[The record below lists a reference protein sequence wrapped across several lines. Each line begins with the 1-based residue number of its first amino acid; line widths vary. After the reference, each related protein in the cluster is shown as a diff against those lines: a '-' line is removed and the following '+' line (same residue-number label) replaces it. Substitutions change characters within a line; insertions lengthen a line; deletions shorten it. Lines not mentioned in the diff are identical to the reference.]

1 MSEAPAEPEPEPAPP
16 APVPPAPPAPPRPP
30 RAPRLRFAAML
41 TGFAAFTALGVYWA
55 APDRETLARSG
66 RELAALGWTNAVLLG
81 AAAIAILSAEMIRL
95 IVFGRVLG
103 VRVGLRAAFDASI
116 ANDLFSWISP
126 GAVLGEP
133 AAVYV
138 MARRGVPVDAAL
150 VISFGKFATSFAF
163 FMGLAGLLVA
173 LGFGP
178 EIADWAVASIV
189 ATIGFGVALVGSFV
203 VGAMFPAATLRA
215 IAAAEAWAA
224 RRRLARRPW
233 AQRAIT
239 ASAGVA
245 RRSVERLARFRRG
258 GAAGWLAMLGSHVLY
273 YGSYVGLLVVLAWLF
288 GTPSAGAAVPVAIIY
303 QAFTYIAPAPGI
315 PEAGA
320 AAFFGA
326 LLPGGG
332 AFVVVLLFRAL
343 TAYFQVALG
352 LVYLPVIGALRAILE
367 RRPA

>member
-1 MSEAPAEPEPEPAPP
+1 VSEAPA
-16 APVPPAPPAPPRPP
+16 PP
-30 RAPRLRFAAML
+30 RAPRLQFAAML
-41 TGFAAFTALGVYWA
+41 TGFVVFTALGAYWA
-55 APDRETLARSG
+55 APGRETLARSG
-66 RELAALGWTNAVLLG
+66 RELAGLGWANVVFLG
-81 AAAIAILSAEMIRL
+81 ASAASILGAEMIRL
-95 IVFGRVLG
+95 DVFGRVLG

-126 GAVLGEP
+126 GAMLGEP

-163 FMGLAGLLVA
+163 IMGAAGLLVA
-173 LGFGP
+173 AGFGP
-178 EIADWAVASIV
+178 EISGWAVISIV
-189 ATIGFGVALVGSFV
+189 ATIGVGVVIVGSFT

-215 IAAAEAWAA
+215 IDAAEAWAA

-233 AQRAIT
+233 GRHAIS

-258 GAAGWLAMLGSHVLY
+258 GAAGWLAMMGSHVVY
-273 YGSYVGLLVVLAWLF
+273 YGSYIGLLVLLGHLF
-288 GTPSAGAAVPVAIIY
+288 GAPSLGAVVPAAIVY

-326 LLPGGG
+326 LLPGGE

-352 LVYLPVIGALRAILE
+352 LVYLPVIGALRAIVE